1 LSYEGQ
7 PFWVDGSRLVT
18 AESADFG
25 SGTDSRGTSFGASDV
40 KATFDTAASTVAVTV
55 PLATFNQHLATGT
68 TPLGAGSALSGFS
81 AITWQTEGAL
91 NGGVDQ
97 GAGTCSITL

>member
-1 LSYEGQ
+1 MQ
-7 PFWVDGSRLVT
+7 
-18 AESADFG
+18 AA
-25 SGTDSRGTSFGASDV
+25 
-40 KATFDTAASTVAVTV
+40 FDTGASTVAITV

-68 TPLGAGSALSGFS
+68 TPLAAGTTLSGFS

-97 GAGTCSITL
+97 GAGTCSISL